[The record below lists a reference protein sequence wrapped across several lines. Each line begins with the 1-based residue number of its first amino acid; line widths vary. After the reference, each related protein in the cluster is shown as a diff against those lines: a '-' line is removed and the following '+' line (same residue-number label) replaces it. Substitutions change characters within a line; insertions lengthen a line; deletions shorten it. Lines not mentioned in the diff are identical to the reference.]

1 MQDLSREVLRQI
13 IGHGESTQAE
23 IAADLGVDCRD
34 VVRALTPLIKE
45 RIVELERAGRRQIP
59 RLAILRAFAEMES
72 SIGKLREAAA

>member
-1 MQDLSREVLRQI
+1 MQDLSRLVLRQI

-23 IAADLGVDCRD
+23 IAADLGVDRRD
-34 VVRALTPLIKE
+34 VVRALTPLIKG
-45 RIVELERAGRRQIP
+45 RIVELERVGRRQIP